1 MLKMQDWDDSPAEI
15 VHIYIWYIYIILNI
29 TFLCM
34 IGESSASPH
43 DMGRQEFWLA
53 SSAEIGLH
61 AVNNITMQK
70 WNLSR
75 RATCMS
81 STLPCEHIQ
90 SSKWDFDQQQPWMAV
105 I

>member
-1 MLKMQDWDDSPAEI
+1 MVNHQLVLM
-15 VHIYIWYIYIILNI
+15 IWVDKL
-29 TFLCM
+29 
-34 IGESSASPH
+34 
-43 DMGRQEFWLA
+43 EFWLA

-75 RATCMS
+75 HATCMS